1 MEPPGDLRA
10 VAPWRV
16 EPAGA
21 IRIDGARQSGSGT
34 LVRFAVA
41 LACVLGRPLELVNA
55 RARRPKPGLR
65 PQHVAAVRACAEL
78 CDAEITGVDVDSR
91 AFTVRPGARIRGGRY
106 AWDIGTA
113 GSATMLALAL
123 LPVAAFAEE
132 PIHARI
138 TGGVFQDFAPSP
150 FHLQHVLLPLLAG
163 MGIRAELRLVRAG
176 YVPRGAGVLELSVH
190 PVERTIGPRV
200 LEDPGRPGRVSGI
213 AFASHLAARRV
224 AERMAHACE
233 EALGRAGVAFEIA
246 RVDDTE
252 ALHPGAGMAIWTE
265 TTSGCRLGADRAGAL
280 RRSAESIGRFVAQQL
295 LEDLATGA
303 TVDRHLADQLVLFA
317 ALASGTTR
325 YVVPS
330 VTDHVSAKLWL
341 AEQFGAATRTSG
353 RRVEIQGIG
362 RARGA

>member
-1 MEPPGDLRA
+1 MPPGLRIET
-10 VAPWRV
+10 P
-16 EPAGA
+16 GA

-55 RARRPKPGLR
+55 RVRRPKPGLR

-78 CDAEITGVDVDSR
+78 CGAEIAGADVDSR

-113 GSATMLALAL
+113 GSATLLALAL

-132 PIHARI
+132 PIEARI

-150 FHLQHVLLPLLAG
+150 FHLQHVLLPLLAAIG
-163 MGIRAELRLVRAG
+163 LRAELRLVRAG
-176 YVPRGAGVLELSVH
+176 YVPRGAGVIELSVH
-190 PVERTIGPRV
+190 PVERTIGPLVR
-200 LEDPGRPGRVSGI
+200 EDPGRLRSVSGI

-224 AERMAHACE
+224 SERMARACE
-233 EALGRAGVAFEIA
+233 EALAGEDVACAIA
-246 RVDDTE
+246 RVDDGD
-252 ALHPGAGMAIWTE
+252 ALHPGAGMAIWAE
-265 TTSGCRLGADRAGAL
+265 TTTGGRLGADRAGAL
-280 RRSAESIGRFVAQQL
+280 RRSAESIGRFVARQL
-295 LEDLATGA
+295 LEDVSAGA

-325 YVVPS
+325 YVVPRA
-330 VTDHVSAKLWL
+330 TAHLAANLWL
-341 AEQFGAATRTSG
+341 AEQFGATTRTSG
-353 RRVEIQGIG
+353 RRVEIAGIG
-362 RARGA
+362 RVRRATA

>member
-1 MEPPGDLRA
+1 M
-10 VAPWRV
+10 
-16 EPAGA
+16 
-21 IRIDGARQSGSGT
+21 
-34 LVRFAVA
+34 RFAVA

-78 CDAEITGVDVDSR
+78 CGAEIAGVDVDAR
-91 AFTVRPGARIRGGRY
+91 AFTLRPGARIRGGRY

-132 PIHARI
+132 PTHARI

-163 MGIRAELRLVRAG
+163 MGLRAELRLVRAG

-190 PVERTIGPRV
+190 PVARALAPLA
-200 LEDPGRPGRVSGI
+200 LEEPGRPGTVSGI

-224 AERMAHACE
+224 SERMAGACE
-233 EALGRAGVAFEIA
+233 EALARAGVAFEIA

-265 TTSGCRLGADRAGAL
+265 TTTGCRLGADRAGAL

-330 VTDHVSAKLWL
+330 VTDHVAANLWL
-341 AEQFGAATRTSG
+341 AEQFGAEARTSG
-353 RRVEIQGIG
+353 RRVEIVGLG
-362 RARGA
+362 RTRRATAWTPRGA